1 MKKLIQDFELV
12 KYEELN
18 CEHFVLDVKAYEAL
32 PEILPGQFVN
42 VRVDN
47 NNAVFLR
54 RPLSIHN
61 VDYDRNVIQL
71 FVKRIGEGTKSL
83 GELKIGDKL
92 NIVYPLGNSY
102 TIPKNSK
109 TLLIG
114 GGCGVAPLLYLSKFL
129 HEAGNEVTTILGVRS
144 SYDAVGLEAY
154 KPYGRILITT
164 EDGSQGEKGYPT
176 QHSVL
181 ENESFDYS
189 FTCGP
194 EPMMKAVAAYAESKG
209 IPCEVSLENT
219 MACGFGACLCCV
231 TDTKKGNKCVCTEG
245 PVFNIKDLKW

>member
-1 MKKLIQDFELV
+1 MKKRIQDFELI
-12 KYEELN
+12 KCEELN
-18 CEHFVLDVKAYEAL
+18 CEHFLLDIKANEPL

-47 NNAVFLR
+47 NSAVFLR

-61 VDYDRNVIQL
+61 VDYERNVIQL
-71 FVKRIGEGTKSL
+71 FVKRIGEGTRSL
-83 GELKIGDKL
+83 GELKPGDKVNL
-92 NIVYPLGNSY
+92 VYPLGNSFS
-102 TIPKNSK
+102 IPKNSK

-114 GGCGVAPLLYLSKFL
+114 GGCGLAPLLYLAKFL
-129 HEAGNEVTTILGVRS
+129 KAAGNEVTTIVGVRS
-144 SYDAVGLEAY
+144 SYDAVELDTYEQ
-154 KPYGRILITT
+154 YGRILVTT
-164 EDGSQGEKGYPT
+164 EDGSQGEKGFPT

-194 EPMMKAVAAYAESKG
+194 EPMMKAVAAYSVAKG
-209 IPCEVSLENT
+209 ISCEVSLENT

>member
-18 CEHFVLDVKAYEAL
+18 CEHYVLDIKANEPL

-47 NNAVFLR
+47 NNSVFLR

-83 GELKIGDKL
+83 GELSIGATVM
-92 NIVYPLGNSY
+92 VYPLGNSY
-102 TIPKNSK
+102 SIPKNSK
-109 TLLIG
+109 TVLIG
-114 GGCGVAPLLYLSKFL
+114 GGCGVAPLLYLSKCL

-154 KPYGRILITT
+154 KPYGRILVTT
-164 EDGSQGEKGYPT
+164 EDGSEGEKGYPT

-181 ENESFDYS
+181 ENENFDYS

-194 EPMMKAVAAYAESKG
+194 EPMMKAVAAYSEANDVT
-209 IPCEVSLENT
+209 CEVSLENT
-219 MACGFGACLCCV
+219 MACGLALV
-231 TDTKKGNKCVCTEG
+231 YAALQIQKKVINVYVLRALSST
-245 PVFNIKDLKW
+245 